1 MTDLAPAEGPFLA
14 EILAATHEIWNEGLD
29 RSAYARYYAAQL
41 STAWGTQRLRRWALV
56 DGSTVLASAKDYRF
70 DARLD
75 GRAIR
80 VLGIG
85 AVFTQPA
92 HRGRGHA
99 RALVEHIVE
108 RAAAGGVDA
117 ALLFSEIN
125 PDYYVR
131 LGFSPLETADVELLV
146 IDDVRRG
153 SPATLGRSGQDRD
166 LDAIASMHAVRATP
180 YPFHL

>member
-1 MTDLAPAEGPFLA
+1 MTDLVPAEGP
-14 EILAATHEIWNEGLD
+14 ILAAILSSTYDIWNEGLD
-29 RSAYARYYAAQL
+29 RFAYARYYAAQL
-41 STAWGTQRLRRWALV
+41 STAWGKQRLRRWALV

-80 VLGIG
+80 VLGVG

-108 RAAAGGVDA
+108 RAVAGGVDA

-125 PDYYVR
+125 PDYYAR
-131 LGFSPLETADVELLV
+131 LRFSPLETADVELLV
-146 IDDVRRG
+146 IEDVRRG
-153 SPATLGRSGQDRD
+153 APATLVRAGEDRD
-166 LDAIASMHAVRATP
+166 LEAIA
-180 YPFHL
+180 